1 MRKLDKLDLVSKTD
15 IVTMYEEGK
24 SLKEIATK
32 YSCTSPTVAT
42 FLRAE
47 GVTLRG
53 KGKRKKEKVMDNG
66 ATSSAPTVFA
76 GGCVE
81 PIEEDNSGLNCVVDD
96 FASERFDSEVADE
109 IFEV

>member
-1 MRKLDKLDLVSKTD
+1 MGKLNKLDDVSKTD
-15 IVTMYEEGK
+15 IVESYKNGN
-24 SLKEIATK
+24 SLKEISTK

-42 FLRAE
+42 FLRGN

-66 ATSSAPTVFA
+66 ATSSAPTVFHGA
-76 GGCVE
+76 CVE
-81 PIEEDNSGLNCVVDD
+81 LLEEDNSGLNCIEDD
-96 FASERFDSEVADE
+96 FASERFDPEVADE